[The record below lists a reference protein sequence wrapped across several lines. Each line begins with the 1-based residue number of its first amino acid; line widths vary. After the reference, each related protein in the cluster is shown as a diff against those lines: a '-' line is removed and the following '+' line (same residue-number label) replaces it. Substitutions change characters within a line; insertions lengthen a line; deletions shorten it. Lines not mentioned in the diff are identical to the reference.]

1 MLLKKCVGVLTV
13 LSAVLLSS
21 RAPHAQALSQKA
33 LQDKLVAAQ
42 TIRCDFTSMVTA
54 TWTKE
59 GVPQAEVKP
68 TKMSLQFL
76 KINLDEGSAEMKG
89 DFGTYELVVKLS
101 ETTLHFIHS
110 FRAGALYT
118 TTVFSKETH
127 DGRLKAVHTRHE
139 YVEIVLPGF
148 TSRPEEYYGDCAV
161 GP

>member
-1 MLLKKCVGVLTV
+1 MGVLAVVGVFSLG
-13 LSAVLLSS
+13 S
-21 RAPHAQALSQKA
+21 RAPSAQQLSQKA
-33 LQDKLVAAQ
+33 LQDKLAAAKSLK
-42 TIRCDFTSMVTA
+42 CDFTSMATV

-59 GVPQAEVKP
+59 GVPQAELKP

-76 KINLDEGSAEMKG
+76 KVNLDEGSAEMKG
-89 DFGTYELVVKLS
+89 DFGTYELIVKLS

-118 TTVFSKETH
+118 TTVFAKETH

-148 TSRPEEYYGDCAV
+148 TSRPEQYYGECSV
-161 GP
+161 GQ